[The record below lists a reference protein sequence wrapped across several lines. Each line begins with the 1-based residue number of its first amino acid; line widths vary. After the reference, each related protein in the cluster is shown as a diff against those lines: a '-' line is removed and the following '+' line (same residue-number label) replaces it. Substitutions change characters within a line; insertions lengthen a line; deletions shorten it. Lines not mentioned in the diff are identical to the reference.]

1 MLSEERRR
9 EILELLQTEGR
20 VLVRDLSKRF
30 RTSLITIRKDLEFL
44 HHQGQLERTHGG
56 ALPLRTGALR
66 DRTLQEKE
74 RLHRQEKLRI
84 AAAAVRMIRPG
95 QVVILDSGTT
105 TTAIARAC
113 RQFRS
118 LTVITNATNIAQEL
132 AGTSVE
138 VLLTGGTLRKN
149 SFSLVGPL
157 AEESLRRLSADL
169 LFLAVDG
176 FDVRYGLTTPNL
188 LEARVNR
195 AMAEASRRTI
205 VVCDSSKFGRR
216 SLSLIM
222 PVSAVH
228 ETITDRKIMKPY
240 LKALR
245 DADIE
250 VTLV

>member
-9 EILELLQTEGR
+9 AIVELLQQDGR
-20 VLVRDLSKRF
+20 VLVRELARQF

-56 ALPLRTGALR
+56 ALPTKSGALKDSSR
-66 DRTLQEKE
+66 EEKE
-74 RLHRQEKLRI
+74 RLHRQEKQRI
-84 AAAAVRMIRPG
+84 AAAAAQMIGKG
-95 QVVILDSGTT
+95 QVIILDSGTT

-113 RQFRS
+113 RHFEK
-118 LTVITNATNIAQEL
+118 LTIITNATNIAVEL
-132 AGTSVE
+132 AHSAVD
-138 VLLTGGTLRKN
+138 VILTGGVLRRN

-157 AEESLRRLSADL
+157 AEESLRKLSADL

-188 LEARVNR
+188 QEARVNR
-195 AMAEASRRTI
+195 AMAESARRTV

-216 SLSLIM
+216 SLSLIL
-222 PVSAVH
+222 PTSAVH
-228 ETITDRKIMKPY
+228 ETITDRNIPKHD

-245 DADIE
+245 EADVE

>member
-20 VLVRDLSKRF
+20 VLVRDLARRF

-44 HHQGQLERTHGG
+44 HHEGQLERTHGG
-56 ALPLRTGALR
+56 ALPMKTGALK
-66 DRTLQEKE
+66 DRSLQEKE
-74 RLHRQEKLRI
+74 RMHRKEKLRI
-84 AAAAVRMIRPG
+84 AKAAVEMIRHG
-95 QVVILDSGTT
+95 QVIILDSGTT
-105 TTAIARAC
+105 TTAIARIC
-113 RQFRS
+113 RHFKS
-118 LTVITNATNIAQEL
+118 LTIVTNATNIAAEL
-132 AGTSVE
+132 ADTPIE
-138 VLLTGGTLRKN
+138 VILTGGVLRKN

-157 AEESLRRLSADL
+157 AEESLRKLNADL

-195 AMAEASRRTI
+195 AMAESARRTV

-222 PVSAVH
+222 PTSAVH
-228 ETITDRKIMKPY
+228 ETITDKNIPRND

-245 DADIE
+245 EADVE
-250 VTLV
+250 VKLV

>member
-9 EILELLQTEGR
+9 AILELLQEEGR
-20 VLVRDLSKRF
+20 VLVGDLATRF

-56 ALPLRTGALR
+56 ALPLKTGALM
-66 DRTLQEKE
+66 DSSLQEKE
-74 RLHRQEKLRI
+74 RLHREEKAHI
-84 AAAAVRMIRPG
+84 AAAAARMIGKG
-95 QVVILDSGTT
+95 QVIILDSGTT
-105 TTAIARAC
+105 TTAIAKAC
-113 RQFRS
+113 RNMKS
-118 LTVITNATNIAQEL
+118 LTIITNATNIAAEL
-132 AGTSVE
+132 ADSPV
-138 VLLTGGTLRKN
+138 VVILTGGVLRRN
-149 SFSLVGPL
+149 SYSLVGPL
-157 AEESLRRLSADL
+157 AEESLRKLSADL

-195 AMAEASRRTI
+195 AMAESARRTV

-222 PVSAVH
+222 PTSAVH
-228 ETITDRKIMKPY
+228 ETITDKNIPKQD

-245 DADIE
+245 DAKVE

>member
-9 EILELLQTEGR
+9 EILDLLQTEGR
-20 VLVRDLSKRF
+20 VLVGDLSKRF
-30 RTSLITIRKDLEFL
+30 RTSLITIRKDLQAL
-44 HHQGQLERTHGG
+44 HHLGQLERTHGG
-56 ALPLRTGALR
+56 ALPLKTGALY
-66 DRTLQEKE
+66 DRTLHEKE
-74 RLHRQEKLRI
+74 RLHRKEKLRI
-84 AAAAVRMIRPG
+84 ATAAAGMIRQG

-105 TTAIARAC
+105 TTAIAKAC
-113 RQFRS
+113 RHFKN
-118 LTVITNATNIAQEL
+118 LTIITNATNVAEAL

-138 VLLTGGTLRKN
+138 VILTGGTLRKN

-157 AEESLRRLSADL
+157 AEDSLHRLSADL

-195 AMAEASRRTI
+195 AMAQAARRTI
-205 VVCDSSKFGRR
+205 VVCDSSKFGHR

-222 PVSAVH
+222 PTSAVH
-228 ETITDRKIMKPY
+228 EAITDRNISKKD

-245 DADIE
+245 DAHVD